1 MQLVRLFHQAHPD
14 SPSSKYVASYHMTG
28 FDELWVSLVSHV
40 KTKQQYLGGD
50 TSPDVWKKKKR
61 TPCVKTCHPKL
72 KQNDLVLLFSAME
85 HCNCFLSQAFLEMHG
100 LLEAC
105 LPFLPKAE
113 DDHDDEPTEQQSQ
126 SLWVEEA
133 EETMEQ
139 TNVEDQRDDFMI
151 TLTGDCSVDIPL

>member
-1 MQLVRLFHQAHPD
+1 MQ
-14 SPSSKYVASYHMTG
+14 
-28 FDELWVSLVSHV
+28 
-40 KTKQQYLGGD
+40 
-50 TSPDVWKKKKR
+50 
-61 TPCVKTCHPKL
+61 
-72 KQNDLVLLFSAME
+72 

-105 LPFLPKAE
+105 LPFLPKEE
-113 DDHDDEPTEQQSQ
+113 DDNDDDPTEQQSQ

-139 TNVEDQRDDFMI
+139 TNIEDQRDDFMI

>member
-1 MQLVRLFHQAHPD
+1 MQH
-14 SPSSKYVASYHMTG
+14 Y
-28 FDELWVSLVSHV
+28 
-40 KTKQQYLGGD
+40 
-50 TSPDVWKKKKR
+50 
-61 TPCVKTCHPKL
+61 
-72 KQNDLVLLFSAME
+72 
-85 HCNCFLSQAFLEMHG
+85 NCFLSQAFLEMHG

-113 DDHDDEPTEQQSQ
+113 DDNDDDNDDDPTEQQSQ

-139 TNVEDQRDDFMI
+139 TNIEDQRDDFMI